1 MIKNKFEYNGIS
13 YDIKETIDK
22 LTIYEKTL
30 IEIKEELEYNQ
41 KYLDY
46 NKLEDKR
53 YKIISNKLLKL
64 IRKTEVK
71 DE

>member
-22 LTIYEKTL
+22 LTRYEKTL

>member
-13 YDIKETIDK
+13 YDIKEIIDK
-22 LTIYEKTL
+22 LTRYEKTL